1 MPTLIRPVDNE
12 SRNEELGATEAD
24 GDARKEVMPVE
35 EIEDT
40 EESTKAK
47 AMRQPYQPT
56 QREIDEH
63 ELTHIPFRDWCIHC
77 MKGRGQANQ
86 HRSDRCER
94 LEGEEKRNNAIS
106 TFSIDYMF
114 LTKETDLVNE
124 AEAEKMDKEKLSF
137 PVLVGKDRKSGAI
150 IAHKVE
156 AKGKGNGYIIK
167 RLITDLEELGYG
179 GTKVFAEM

>member
-1 MPTLIRPVDNE
+1 MPTLIRPLDNE

-77 MKGRGQANQ
+77 MKGRG
-86 HRSDRCER
+86 
-94 LEGEEKRNNAIS
+94 
-106 TFSIDYMF
+106 
-114 LTKETDLVNE
+114 
-124 AEAEKMDKEKLSF
+124 
-137 PVLVGKDRKSGAI
+137 
-150 IAHKVE
+150 
-156 AKGKGNGYIIK
+156 
-167 RLITDLEELGYG
+167 
-179 GTKVFAEM
+179 